1 MGVEAEHQTDDEQT
15 MQLLQFAVGL
25 NSSKGWKRKEICK
38 FYEKKSLPCIKI
50 NLICT
55 ITTF

>member
-1 MGVEAEHQTDDEQT
+1 MDVEAEHQTDDEQT

-38 FYEKKSLPCIKI
+38 F
-50 NLICT
+50 
-55 ITTF
+55 